1 MSDVQ
6 AALDNFK
13 QVFDNQQALAD
24 PEGMMRAAQ
33 LAWMQAVSD
42 AITTGTGAVKVTT
55 TEDGQVKVEAVRPVA
70 DGKVASMAEL
80 AAAVNASVAAD
91 ASPSSTEPATI
102 APTTPSV

>member
-24 PEGMMRAAQ
+24 PEGMLRSAQ

-42 AITTGTGAVKVTT
+42 ALTTGTGAVKVTT
-55 TEDGQVKVEAVRPVA
+55 TEDGQVKVEAVQPAV
-70 DGKVASMAEL
+70 D
-80 AAAVNASVAAD
+80 AA
-91 ASPSSTEPATI
+91 PSSTEPATI